1 MARSALKGL
10 NPQSLHPRVH
20 LTPTKREFIDQ
31 AEAFYSRPNGGE
43 ERKSKLSYSKKP
55 CAQRQTEKQINTED
69 MESVKPAAAADLLV
83 EAVNPLVSW
92 RPARIDHRTSRVAE
106 PRLDRVHLR
115 FAFISNSSC
124 SINRSRNGLSE
135 LACFLE
141 CAFGLRPL
149 GRKGTGLIDLR
160 LNGRV
165 RGGEDQGGRKPQRE
179 TFHRAT
185 RFFREA
191 LSQTFPLLPPQA
203 KRFQDTRR
211 PSESEQPRENLL
223 GSSKKN

>member
-1 MARSALKGL
+1 RAYYGIGNETPGGPPLFNSISSFCLVC
-10 NPQSLHPRVH
+10 SLDFTFP
-20 LTPTKREFIDQ
+20 LDG
-31 AEAFYSRPNGGE
+31 S
-43 ERKSKLSYSKKP
+43 S
-55 CAQRQTEKQINTED
+55 
-69 MESVKPAAAADLLV
+69 
-83 EAVNPLVSW
+83 LVSW